1 MVKAH
6 IHIFTLLPL
15 IFDLADNF
23 DDGENFEVGENA
35 EKMFRHFD
43 VQSNVQSNWLIRA
56 KLAISVKV
64 VVERKLFPIVCRTFT
79 VPQIPSR

>member
-6 IHIFTLLPL
+6 VHIFSLLPL
-15 IFDLADNF
+15 IFDLTDNF

-56 KLAISVKV
+56 KLAISEKV
-64 VVERKLFPIVCRTFT
+64 VRERKLFPIVCGRITA
-79 VPQIPSR
+79 PQIPSR